1 MLQNGIMRVAEIE
14 RQRIGQDLHDGL
26 GQNLTAVTFLI
37 EALKEK
43 ASGRANAVLPDIE
56 NIEGLIRNAIVQ
68 TRNLSRMLSPV
79 EMEKNGLRSALD
91 EMAVAT
97 EKIYH
102 VSCKVMQDGNFLIGD
117 NQTATHLYYIA
128 REAVT
133 NSIKHG
139 KAGQIFIHLTDE
151 EDGLAITVRDNGEG
165 AAELKNTGLGLRIM
179 RYRAGVIGA
188 EFSAV
193 NREEGGFEVRVQL
206 KV

>member
-1 MLQNGIMRVAEIE
+1 
-14 RQRIGQDLHDGL
+14 
-26 GQNLTAVTFLI
+26 
-37 EALKEK
+37 
-43 ASGRANAVLPDIE
+43 
-56 NIEGLIRNAIVQ
+56 
-68 TRNLSRMLSPV
+68 MLSPV

-139 KAGQIFIHLTDE
+139 KAGQLFIHLTDD
-151 EDGLAITVRDNGEG
+151 EDGLTITVRDNGEG

-188 EFSAV
+188 EFSAG
-193 NREEGGFEVRVQL
+193 NREGAVSRCGYRCGSSVGFKPDARIYPHHDH
-206 KV
+206 KK